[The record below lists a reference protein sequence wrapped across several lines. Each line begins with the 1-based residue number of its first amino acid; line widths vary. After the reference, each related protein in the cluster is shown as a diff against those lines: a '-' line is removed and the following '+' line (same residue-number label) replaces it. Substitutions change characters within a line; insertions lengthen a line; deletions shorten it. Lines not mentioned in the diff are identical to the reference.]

1 MDQQPAAPPT
11 HGRRPSGRDAKRAAR
26 TARAGASIPYITR
39 KIPYYEVLNEE
50 GLALMEHNADTILE
64 EIGIDFRDDAEA
76 LEIWKAAGADVQG
89 ERVHFPRGMCREL
102 VQRTAPREFTQ
113 HARNPQRNV
122 VIGGQ
127 NPVFAPAYGSPFVRN
142 LDEGRRYAKIEDF
155 RNFVKLAYMSTSL
168 HHSGGTICEPVDLP
182 VNKRHLD
189 MVYSHLKYSDK
200 PFMGSVTAP
209 QRAADSVAMA
219 NIVFGNEL
227 TDPLTGRPKTTIIN
241 LINVN
246 SPMTYDSTM
255 LGAAKVYARANQ
267 ALIMTPFI
275 FAGALSPVTVAGT
288 VAQTLA
294 EALAGLAFVQ
304 LVNPGAPVVLG
315 SFASS
320 ISMQSGAPTFGTPE
334 PALVLY
340 SMAALARRLGIP
352 FRSGGSLCASKIP
365 DAQAAFES
373 ANTLLP
379 TCLAGVNF
387 VLHTAGWLE
396 GGLTMGYEKFVM
408 DADQA
413 GMMHTLLAGVDLCAN
428 GQALDAIHE
437 VGPGKHFLGCAHTQ
451 ANFENACYRSPLA
464 DTNSYE
470 QWEAEGSPDMT
481 KRANVM
487 YKKMLSEYVPP
498 PMDPAIDEALLEYI
512 AKRKAA
518 SPDSNV

>member
-1 MDQQPAAPPT
+1 MSEQPAETTRA
-11 HGRRPSGRDAKRAAR
+11 RRPSGRDAKRASRA
-26 TARAGASIPYITR
+26 ARAASSIPYITR
-39 KIPYYEVLNEE
+39 KIPYYEVLDEE
-50 GLALMEHNADTILE
+50 GLVKLEHNADTILE
-64 EIGIDFRDDAEA
+64 EIGIDFRDDPEA
-76 LEIWKAAGADVQG
+76 IGLWKAAGADVQG
-89 ERVHFPRGMCREL
+89 ERVHFARGMCRAL
-102 VQRTAPREFTQ
+102 IQRSAPREFTPP
-113 HARNPQRNV
+113 ARNAARNV
-122 VIGGQ
+122 VSGGR
-127 NPVFAPAYGSPFVRN
+127 NTVFAPAYGSPFVRN
-142 LDEGRRYAKIEDF
+142 LDEGRRYARIEDF
-155 RNFVKLAYMSTSL
+155 RNFVKLAYSSHAL

-200 PFMGSVTAP
+200 AFMGSVTAP
-209 QRAADSVAMA
+209 ERAADSVAMA
-219 NIVFGNEL
+219 NIVFADEL
-227 TDPLTGRPKTTIIN
+227 DDPLTGRPKTTIIN

-246 SPMTYDSTM
+246 SPMTYDATM

-267 ALIMTPFI
+267 ATIITPFI
-275 FAGALSPVTVAGT
+275 LAGAMSPVTVAGT

-304 LVNPGAPVVLG
+304 IVNPGAPVVLG

-340 SMAALARRLGIP
+340 AMAALARRLGVP

-365 DAQAAFES
+365 DSQAAFES

-387 VLHTAGWLE
+387 VLHTTGWLE

-413 GMMHTLLAGVDLCAN
+413 GMMHTLLAGVDLSDN
-428 GQALDAIHE
+428 GQALDAMRE

-451 ANFENACYRSPLA
+451 ANFENAFYRSPLA
-464 DTNSYE
+464 DNNSYE
-470 QWEAEGSPDMT
+470 QWEAEGAPDMT
-481 KRANVM
+481 KRANALW
-487 YKKMLSEYVPP
+487 KKLLAEYVEP
-498 PMDPAIDEALLEYI
+498 PMDPAIDEALRDYMSR
-512 AKRKAA
+512 RKAA
-518 SPDSNV
+518 FPDSNV

>member
-1 MDQQPAAPPT
+1 MDEQLTAEPT
-11 HGRRPSGRDAKRAAR
+11 RARRPNGREAKRASRA
-26 TARAGASIPYITR
+26 ARAAASIPYITR
-39 KIPYYEVLNEE
+39 KIPYYEVLGEE
-50 GLALMEHNADTILE
+50 GLVTMEQNAETILE
-64 EIGIDFRDDAEA
+64 EIGIDFRDDPEA
-76 LEIWKAAGADVQG
+76 LAIWRQAGADVQG
-89 ERVHFPRGMCREL
+89 ERVHFPRGMCRAL

-113 HARNPQRNV
+113 HARNPARNV
-122 VIGGQ
+122 RIGGKHT
-127 NPVFAPAYGSPFVRN
+127 VFAPAYGPPFVRS
-142 LDEGRRYAKIEDF
+142 LDEGRRYARIEDF
-155 RNFVKLAYMSTSL
+155 RNFVKLAYMANAL

-200 PFMGSVTAP
+200 AFMGSVTAP
-209 QRAADSVAMA
+209 DRAADSVELA
-219 NIVFGNEL
+219 NIVFADQL
-227 TDPLTGRPKTTIIN
+227 TDPETGRPKTTIIN

-246 SPMTYDSTM
+246 SPMTYDATM

-267 ALIMTPFI
+267 ATIITPFI
-275 FAGALSPVTVAGT
+275 LAGAMSPVTVAGT

-294 EALAGLAFVQ
+294 EALAGMAFVQ

-340 SMAALARRLGIP
+340 AMAALARRLGVP

-396 GGLTMGYEKFVM
+396 GGLAMGYEKFVM
-408 DADQA
+408 DVDQA
-413 GMMHTLLAGVDLCAN
+413 GMMHTLLEGIDLSPN
-428 GQALDAIHE
+428 GQAIDAMRE

-451 ANFENACYRSPLA
+451 ANFENAFYRSPLA
-464 DTNSYE
+464 DNNSYE
-470 QWEAEGSPDMT
+470 QWEAEGATDMT
-481 KRANVM
+481 KRANALW
-487 YKKMLSEYVPP
+487 KKQLAEYVAPP
-498 PMDPAIDEALLEYI
+498 LDQAIDAAMLEFI
-512 AKRKAA
+512 AKKKAA
-518 SPDSNV
+518 TPDSNV